1 MTSRRE
7 PIGGKGIAATAQG
20 TGWSLPPFSQGTIR
34 EEKRE
39 MPLYMDIHNHIPGLT
54 REGVIDAHARD
65 LAVQDKY
72 GVKFLRYWYDQSTG
86 KVFCLFEAPSKEAAM
101 AAHGE
106 AHGALADEIVEVSEG
121 E

>member
-1 MTSRRE
+1 
-7 PIGGKGIAATAQG
+7 
-20 TGWSLPPFSQGTIR
+20 
-34 EEKRE
+34 

-54 REGVIDAHARD
+54 REGVTEAHARD

-101 AAHGE
+101 TAHRE
-106 AHGALADEIVEVSEG
+106 AHGALADEIVEVAEG